1 MIKAGAFVEITQSDC
16 SLSDNF
22 VSKTIP
28 FSHGWNL
35 PASSPGSAWTP
46 EELAGGVR
54 GNSPWGGNPP
64 GKGLQASAGTNPV
77 TSTQIAPLSKYWW
90 PGPLGSCQGITG
102 CLLCLVEMRDRNSGK
117 RRETSSK
124 SGCSVKAKL

>member
-22 VSKTIP
+22 VSKRIP

-54 GNSPWGGNPP
+54 GNTAP
-64 GKGLQASAGTNPV
+64 GAGTLRARGSKLVQAP
-77 TSTQIAPLSKYWW
+77 TLSLPPRLLLYLSTGGRGLLGAVRASQGACFAWW
-90 PGPLGSCQGITG
+90 
-102 CLLCLVEMRDRNSGK
+102 R
-117 RRETSSK
+117 
-124 SGCSVKAKL
+124 